1 MNFTTLTRSLASW
14 PHSRA
19 QSLRMAL
26 AGVIMLASQS
36 AFSQATVTTLA
47 NTYGT
52 AGAGAASS
60 TPVITTTAKFNN
72 PAGIA
77 LDPSGTGLFLADNNN
92 NAVRWISN
100 LGKPSSSY
108 TYSAYIST
116 DGINHPIAIGVDI
129 NTNVYVLNRGSGN
142 NGTILTFNGNLF
154 ETYGLKQP
162 PATNAASLTNAT
174 SLALDPAANLYVT
187 VNSNTVIK
195 IAAGTNLKTTIGVI
209 TNKFTSLRG
218 VTIMPSG
225 KLALTDAGNNG
236 IWIMDPANTTNLVN
250 NSVKLTGFN
259 GPGDTNGP
267 AGYAAF
273 NDPENI
279 AAAGNSILVVA
290 DFNNNKVKEI
300 DAAGTVTRLFG
311 VSSKYWSGGTPG
323 WKDGTV
329 NPTESID
336 PVQVKQPYG
345 LAIGFSGT
353 VYDTEVGYALLRVAT
368 GTGLP
373 PLPPPPPVAPTILSV
388 TTNYGQVTLTW
399 SAVTGATSYNVKR
412 SPHSGGP
419 YTTVANVTTNT
430 YTDTGLSDG
439 TTYYYVISALNGSTE
454 SQNSTEFAATVPY
467 APVPDPQI
475 GYVTFPPTLFT
486 SVFVPVTSAGAT
498 FNNDVPIV
506 IIGAGGSQTFYTY
519 ANTASLTNFPD
530 PTDSS
535 GSAPVGY
542 TNGISQSAIN
552 SFTVAT
558 ILPFLSIKAIGEE
571 SGHPNSAVASAQFQ
585 FVTANPTIIGNN
597 AAQFTISDITTNAHL
612 YYTLD
617 GSDPST
623 TNYAS
628 SGDLGTSLS
637 NLWTVS
643 FPIQSDTLFKVRAF
657 RDNYQASAIVSNVFY
672 LNNFVAN
679 TISFGFGN
687 GEASSVFL
695 GSAGQTF
702 YAPITLTTL
711 PGTVIYSLQFNL
723 TVTNTSTAPAITPG
737 AYGFQSM
744 LLKPIVPIPTNYP
757 PGFSLY
763 TPIPP
768 FMFIGNASSPPPP
781 SSIIN
786 YNGQNFVDL
795 ETTNTAE
802 NLLGVGWV
810 ERYVETNLYNTL
822 SQTLIT
828 YSQAHDD
835 QFPNGQQPYGVIV
848 GGYSFQVPNN
858 ALTGQQYQIQIGRP
872 SATSDGIGTP
882 GHDVYIVGP
891 TNGATA
897 GGFPINALK
906 HVTVTN
912 HIAYIAGSVYPF
924 RWFNA
929 GDFGSSN
936 IVNADVEQVFESA
949 LYSLN
954 TPPANSDFFD
964 GMDSCGNYGVLDN
977 DPSDVNNG
985 YYTNTFANLNAGQL
999 NPLFNGNDTSINQIA
1014 FGDGK
1019 LDVCDVYV
1027 TFRRSL
1033 DPSLT
1038 WFERFWNGGQRV
1050 ADTNAPNIANHS
1062 VSITGKSSPAQPLT
1076 LGGSSVLPQV
1086 NFTAGDITN
1095 CSAGQVVTIPINAT
1109 IYGSYPLRV
1118 LMLSLTVEPLDGS
1131 PALTTPVQFNQTATV
1146 LGAPYT
1152 TGSSGDGNFAA
1163 VWLNSTN
1170 TGLTGT
1176 VTLGTLSVTIPAGVS
1191 ANSAYAIHFDHASAS
1206 PNGLASFVSQT
1217 LTGLITLSSLT
1228 NSSYGD
1234 GIPDAWRLRWFGTLN
1249 NLLSVSNACPTGD
1262 GINNWMKYVA
1272 GVDPNAANDFPSTKA
1287 KTPAPAGSNMA
1298 IHWPSVSGIQYVV
1311 ERSSFLFSG
1320 AWTAIS
1326 TNTGTGT
1333 DMEFDDNS
1341 TGGSNFYRVRILP

>member
-1 MNFTTLTRSLASW
+1 
-14 PHSRA
+14 
-19 QSLRMAL
+19 
-26 AGVIMLASQS
+26 MLASQS
-36 AFSQATVTTLA
+36 AFSQATVKTLA
-47 NTYGT
+47 NTIGY
-52 AGAGAASS
+52 AGAGSASS
-60 TPVITTTAKFNN
+60 TPVLTTSAKFNN

-92 NAVRWISN
+92 NAVRWVNN
-100 LGKPSSSY
+100 LGNLSSSY

-129 NTNVYVLNRGSGN
+129 NTNIYVLNQGSGK
-142 NGTILTFNGNLF
+142 NGTVLTFNGNLY
-154 ETYGLKQP
+154 ETYGIKEP
-162 PATNAASLTNAT
+162 PSTNAFGLTNAT
-174 SLALDPAANLYVT
+174 SLALDSSANLYVT
-187 VNSNTVIK
+187 VNSNMVIK
-195 IAAGTNLKTTIGVI
+195 IATGTNLKTTIGVI

-218 VTIMPSG
+218 VAIMPSG
-225 KLALTDAGNNG
+225 KLALTYAGNNG

-250 NSVKLTGFN
+250 NSVKFTGFN

-267 AGYAAF
+267 YGFAAF

-300 DAAGTVTRLFG
+300 DAAGNVTRLFG
-311 VSSKYWSGGTPG
+311 DGTKNWSGGTPG
-323 WKDGTV
+323 WHDGTV
-329 NPTESID
+329 NLQNDLID

-345 LAIGFSGT
+345 LAIGSGGT
-353 VYDTEVGYALLRVAT
+353 VYDTEVGYALLREAS

-373 PLPPPPPVAPTILSV
+373 PLPPPPPGAPTILSV

-399 SAVTGATSYNVKR
+399 TAVTGATSYNVKR
-412 SPHSGGP
+412 SPSSGGP
-419 YTTVANVTTNT
+419 YTTAANVATNT

-439 TTYYYVISALNGSTE
+439 TTYYYVISALNGNTE
-454 SQNSTEFAATVPY
+454 SQNSAEFAATVPQ

-475 GYVTFPPTLFT
+475 GYVTFPPPLFT

-498 FNNDVPIV
+498 FNNDVDIV
-506 IIGAGGSQTFYTY
+506 IIGAGGSTTFYTY
-519 ANTASLTNFPD
+519 ANTASLTNVPD
-530 PTDSS
+530 PTASS
-535 GSAPVGY
+535 GSAPLGY
-542 TNGISQSAIN
+542 INGLYPIDVKQLI
-552 SFTVAT
+552 VAS
-558 ILPFLSIKAIGEE
+558 ILPNLSIKAIGEE

-585 FVTANPTIIGNN
+585 FVTANPTISGNN
-597 AAQFTISDITTNAHL
+597 AAQFTISDVTANAHL
-612 YYTLD
+612 YYTID

-623 TNYAS
+623 INYAPN
-628 SGDLGTSLS
+628 GDLGTSLS
-637 NLWTVS
+637 NLWTIS
-643 FPIQSDTLFKVRAF
+643 FPIQSNTLFKVRAY
-657 RDNYQASAIVSNVFY
+657 RDNYQTSAIVTNYFY
-672 LNNFVAN
+672 LTNFVAN

-723 TVTNTSTAPAITPG
+723 TVTNTGSAPAITPG
-737 AYGFQSM
+737 AFGFQSM
-744 LLKPIVPIPTNYP
+744 LLQPIVPIPTNYP
-757 PGFSLY
+757 PGFALY

-768 FMFIGNASSPPPP
+768 FMFIGDTSSPPPTN
-781 SSIIN
+781 SIIY
-786 YNGQNFVDL
+786 YNGQDFISL
-795 ETTNTAE
+795 ETTNTTD

-810 ERYVETNLYNTL
+810 ERYAETNLYNTL

-835 QFPNGQQPYGVIV
+835 LFPNVQQPNGVIV
-848 GGYSFQVPNN
+848 GGYSFQMPNN
-858 ALTGQQYQIQIGRP
+858 AQAGQQYQIQIGRP
-872 SATSDGIGTP
+872 TATSDGVGGP
-882 GHDVYIVGP
+882 GSDVYIVGP

-906 HVTVTN
+906 YVTVTN
-912 HIAYIAGSVYPF
+912 HISYIAGSVYPF

-977 DPSDVNNG
+977 DPSDINNG
-985 YYTNTFANLNAGQL
+985 YYTNTFANLNSTQL
-999 NPLFNGNDTSINQIA
+999 NPLFNGNDTTINQIA

-1062 VSITGKSSPAQPLT
+1062 VSITGKSSAAQPMT
-1076 LGGSSVLPQV
+1076 LGSSAVLPQV

-1095 CSAGQVVTIPINAT
+1095 CSAGQVVNIPINAT

-1131 PALTTPVQFNQTATV
+1131 PALTTPVQFNQTATA

-1152 TGSSGDGNFAA
+1152 TDSSGNGNFAA

-1206 PNGLASFVSQT
+1206 PNGLASFANQT
-1217 LTGLITLSSLT
+1217 LTGLITLSNLT

-1234 GIPDAWRLRWFGTLN
+1234 GIPDSWRLRWFGTVN

-1262 GINNWMKYVA
+1262 GIDNWMKYVA
-1272 GVDPNAANDFPSTKA
+1272 GVDPNTANNFPSTKA

-1298 IHWPSVSGIQYVV
+1298 IHWPSVSGIQYVI

-1341 TGGSNFYRVRILP
+1341 SGAANFYRVRILP